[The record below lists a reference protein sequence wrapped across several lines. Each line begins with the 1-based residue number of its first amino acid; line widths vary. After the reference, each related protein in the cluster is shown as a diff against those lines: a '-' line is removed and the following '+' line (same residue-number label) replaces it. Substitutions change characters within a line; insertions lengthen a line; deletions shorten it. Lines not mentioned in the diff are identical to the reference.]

1 MITVGQPIRLS
12 FVYSPATMLI
22 SAQTLPP
29 RPDWCA
35 QFTTQGKLPGS
46 GLRNR
51 CFRGVLTPVRAF
63 ASVKEWSASP
73 LQQRRPCEPRPREN
87 PLPNAIITLTTDY
100 GTNDH
105 LVGTLKGVILKIN
118 PDATVVDITHNV
130 APFDLLDAALAIGS
144 AYSYF
149 PPRTIHVVVVD
160 PGVGTERRPLLVT
173 AENQYF
179 VAPDNGVLSVIYE
192 REQNVVARN
201 VTASHYFLQPVSKTF
216 HGRDIFAPIAAW
228 LSKGWQTASMGD
240 EITDH
245 KKFALPK
252 PKTTDGVVKGIV
264 MRVDAFGNLV
274 TNFRVE
280 DLPESA
286 LTKGE
291 VKFQVGNQAVSRM
304 VPTFASGDAG
314 EPVAYLGSAGYVEI
328 AVNKGNASRTL
339 SIGRGTAVVLT
350 E

>member
-1 MITVGQPIRLS
+1 M
-12 FVYSPATMLI
+12 
-22 SAQTLPP
+22 
-29 RPDWCA
+29 
-35 QFTTQGKLPGS
+35 
-46 GLRNR
+46 
-51 CFRGVLTPVRAF
+51 
-63 ASVKEWSASP
+63 
-73 LQQRRPCEPRPREN
+73 
-87 PLPNAIITLTTDY
+87 PNAIITLTTDY

-118 PDATVVDITHNV
+118 PEATIVDITHNV

-179 VAPDNGVLSVIYE
+179 VAPDNGVLSMIYE
-192 REQNVVARN
+192 REDNVVARN
-201 VTASHYFLQPVSKTF
+201 VTAAHYFLQPISKTF

-228 LSKGWQTASMGD
+228 LSKGWQTASMGE

-252 PKTTDGVVKGIV
+252 PKATDGVVKGIV
-264 MRVDAFGNLV
+264 MRVDTFGNLV

-286 LTKGE
+286 LTNGE
-291 VKFQVGNQAVSRM
+291 VKFQVGTQAVSRM

-314 EPVAYLGSAGYVEI
+314 EPVAYVGSAGYVEI

-350 E
+350 K